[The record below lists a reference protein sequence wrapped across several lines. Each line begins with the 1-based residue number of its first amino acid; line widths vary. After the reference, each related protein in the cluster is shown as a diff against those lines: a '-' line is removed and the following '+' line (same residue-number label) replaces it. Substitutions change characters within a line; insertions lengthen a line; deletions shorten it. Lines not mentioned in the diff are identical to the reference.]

1 MSEISTAIDYNLT
14 SLPHTPGEMLAAKEE
29 IHAWYASGAVIS
41 AAPVDALT
49 TAIQQTLATGDS
61 RLSDLADP
69 AKRQAMSLELKQKY
83 LDELREFVRLHKR
96 REVDAAGL
104 QAEAE
109 SLRSAVQKDG
119 MEESK
124 KVAKWTKLAT
134 VLQKKEDL
142 MGLLAEKV
150 VELEAEEGW
159 K

>member
-1 MSEISTAIDYNLT
+1 
-14 SLPHTPGEMLAAKEE
+14 
-29 IHAWYASGAVIS
+29 
-41 AAPVDALT
+41 
-49 TAIQQTLATGDS
+49 
-61 RLSDLADP
+61 
-69 AKRQAMSLELKQKY
+69 MSLELKQKY